1 MPITGFRDGLIVQRL
16 ALEEMEH
23 VHALRHAILLASIGR
38 DRDNHVDRESRP
50 HHNPP
55 PSGTR
60 PISDTRSTACVL
72 ASIDI
77 VTGTA
82 RSDSLTGDA
91 IRISRTIVSATA
103 PLCVP
108 MIAPTRTPL
117 IRRPELT
124 RRLRRGSTSD
134 AAAIVASDLR

>member
-23 VHALRHAILLASIGR
+23 VHALRHTILFSRLCR
-38 DRDNHVDRESRP
+38 DRHHNIDREPRTDHTS
-50 HHNPP
+50 P

-124 RRLRRGSTSD
+124 RR
-134 AAAIVASDLR
+134 